1 MGGTKH
7 IGSDLKTCQKTI
19 YLVLKVSHE
28 NMLVSVLGTFVLMD
42 FRNILRAGK

>member
-28 NMLVSVLGTFVLMD
+28 KYASFCI
-42 FRNILRAGK
+42 RNFCSDGFP